1 MEKKKQQ
8 LLEKTY
14 RQFMKT
20 GIEGDNPSLM
30 KKLVDEKIM
39 GFGTAIDEKV
49 IGSQGLIKLL
59 EIQKKQ
65 AEGLDISWRQEPMDR
80 FISDDENTAVFA
92 DDIFLT
98 VKTESEDVEMYMRF
112 TTVLNYRNSEWKVIH
127 WHGSKPEEVESEKD
141 TWGIENW
148 KQKAEELERLVE
160 EKTADLVKKNR
171 ELEVEAALERVRART
186 MAMHDSIELEEVAV
200 LMYRE
205 FLNLGFESVQQ
216 CGYAIINE
224 DKGLQNMWLTQFDG
238 NRMSQFFLPLKSDA
252 LLTERYKAWKSDLPN
267 FYQKTSKSDFLKHLQ
282 KVKSGIDPEQV
293 DIARKNMPDPIHFY
307 NAHFIHGYLHI
318 VANAQLGTDQESILF
333 RFAKAFE
340 QTYTRF
346 LDLQKAEEQA
356 REAQIEAALERVR
369 ARALAMHSSKE
380 LEEVA
385 LELRIQ
391 MGKLGQKDLEVC
403 AIHLYEE
410 DEDYFESWG
419 AVRAPGMEEKL
430 FQGMAK
436 FPKSG
441 IKIVEEMMAHY
452 YAGDKDYV
460 LVNDGEKGQEWLLAM
475 KKYSPQAYAMLSK
488 KIESTRPKE
497 IIAYWSISD
506 FKGGALVMV
515 TYTKPDETSLNLL
528 RRAANVFQLAYRRY
542 LDLQKAEAQA
552 REAQIEAALEKV
564 RSRSLAMH
572 KSEEFPEVIQVVF
585 EQFRQL
591 NFNIDS
597 AQFDLS
603 FRDTDDFNLWTAVPG
618 RPYPVLQ
625 HIPYRNNAVFNSI
638 RNAKK
643 AGLNFIS
650 DQFRK
655 EEKNDFFEFFF
666 LHYPEVPEERKKF
679 IFSSPGF
686 SRSVVLLS
694 DVMLGIQNYSGIPFT
709 DSENEILKRFAKVFE
724 QTYTRFLDLQ
734 KAEAQAREGEI
745 QLALERVRAR
755 TMAMHHSDEFPE
767 MANNLYLQVQAL
779 GINAW
784 SAGYCLWENDAKS
797 YLCCMSSEGVLQIP
811 MSLPSIGVGY
821 DFYTPYKKG
830 KKFHVDEISGEE
842 VKAHY
847 DFLLSLPEFRVN
859 AEQVAD
865 AGFPLPT
872 YQVFHIVYF
881 SHGFLMFI
889 TYEPVEEQ
897 WDVFRRFG
905 QVFQQA
911 FTRFLDLQKAEAQA
925 REAQIE
931 AALERVRA
939 ASMAMRSSIELGD
952 ILGRIFTELKSLD
965 VEIDRCFIW
974 VVEPEKGG
982 VNCWIASP
990 ESGSANYWFPF
1001 FEHPYFEAFMDV
1013 WRDQKNLFELEIKGT
1028 LKKSWDRYLFE
1039 TTEFKHLPPEA
1050 KDSMRIPKKIHT
1062 ASIANKYGLLC
1073 TAGLTT
1079 MSEEHIGIFRRF
1091 GAMFEQ
1097 TYTRFLD
1104 LEKAEAQAREAEI
1117 QLALERI
1124 RARSMAMQKSDEL
1137 KELVQVMYEQVNKL
1151 EIAKWG
1157 CMLLL
1162 FDAEKRKIQG
1172 WFSEIV
1178 YAQHPKPYDI
1188 ENEEHEIIRKWWDF
1202 WESDEKVLSI
1212 HLRDEEKHE
1221 FSRYMLSKTGMK
1233 SIPKEVLEVIMK
1245 EPEVYFTYINMDC
1258 GLIEFVDVVPFPES
1272 SITVLKRIASVFE
1285 QTYTRF
1291 LDLQRAEAQAKEA
1304 QIEAALERVRSK
1316 TMAMQHSGELL
1327 EVGELVYKE
1336 LSILG
1341 IGSMSS
1347 GVTLVDP
1354 KGLIDSYYVVNPN
1367 DGTIM
1372 REVMGIPR
1380 DETKV
1385 MRSLTASWEKQ
1396 EPYHVVSLNEE
1407 ETILHQTY
1415 IAENSTNFPFTAE
1428 ELISYTPKRLN
1439 LQTFNFKHGYLILVG
1454 AELLSEEKVEI
1465 TIRFAK
1471 VFEQTYSRFLDLQR
1485 AEEQAREAEVQL
1497 ALERIRAR
1505 SMAMQSSEELRE
1517 VVQVMYEQVEKLGIA
1532 KWGCML
1538 LLFDKSTRKIQGWFS
1553 DIIHSQYPWPFE
1565 FTNQDN
1571 DVIQKWWAFWESDRK
1586 NLSIHQKDEV
1596 KHEFSRYLFSQTGM
1610 KDLPDDFK
1618 EFVMREPE
1626 VWFEYT
1632 NMECGLIEFIDY
1644 EPFPEESIQIL
1655 NRISL
1660 AFEQAYTRFLDL
1672 QKAEAQAR
1680 EAQIEAGLER
1690 VRARTM
1696 AMHKSE
1702 ELGEVSMTLYSE
1714 LQSLGITQ
1722 FITCGFCIYYEKERN
1737 HKAWITQSDGSL
1749 LEGFDLPV
1757 DADQVFKE
1765 RYEAWKRKEPLF
1777 IQEIT
1782 GKIRIN
1788 HISLA
1793 IDEADNQL
1801 ANEMAANFPDPV
1813 IFYNANF
1820 KQGYLNLI
1828 SGEPLGADSH
1838 DILIRFAKVF
1848 EQTYTRFLDLQKAEA
1863 QAREAEIE
1871 IAIERIRSRALAMHE
1886 SSEIQKVTV
1895 EIRNQLIELGI
1906 EGVSAATI
1914 YLQLDNGQIGM
1925 WDITEIEESTSG
1937 NSFELYMKVNPD
1949 DIPSHLWIWK
1959 ILKNDEEYWINEMN
1973 LKELYDCEAWLRV
1986 INEDIADEF
1995 RPFLDSGELQYLW
2008 QPVVPLN
2015 KGKLNIDFTIPPPD
2029 EMSFILPKL
2038 GAAFDLAYKRF
2049 EDLQKAEAQA
2059 REAKIEAALERV
2071 RSRTMGMHKSEELS
2085 ETASVVFQQFNELG
2099 YETERINIAIINE
2112 DERVIEFWSTEQGG
2126 KAIGQIFK
2134 GSIDEPTSIKKFYE
2148 GWKNK
2153 QESIQVDLQ
2162 GQELKD
2168 WITYVVEE
2176 MKIPTKEHLI
2186 SDRRFHTGAYFSKGL
2201 IIITNP
2207 DPIPSESL
2215 DILKRF
2221 AKVFEQTYTRFLDL
2235 QKAEDQARE
2244 AEIQL
2249 ALERVRARTM
2259 AMQKSEELAD
2269 AAFVLF
2275 EQLRALGGNLWGT
2288 GFGLCQENVEKDEFW
2303 FANENGVFPSVSIPN
2318 TSDPAHKQMYLG
2330 WQKKTDFLTIEKS
2343 GASLKSHY
2351 DYMLSLPEVR
2361 PFFQK
2366 ILDEGLSFP
2375 EKQQWNAAYFSKGYL
2390 LIITLEP
2397 YPEPEI
2403 FKRFA
2408 KVFEQ
2413 TYTRFLDLQKAEAQA
2428 REAEIQLALERVRA
2442 RSMAMQSS
2450 DELHDVLSVLFRQ
2463 FDHLGIHP
2471 VNVFL
2476 SLFDRENRTL
2486 TYRASGKS
2494 GTRTPGK
2501 QVVHVD
2507 SMEPLRA
2514 LYEKFIHDNS
2524 DKVEVIFYSKEVLP
2538 QLFGIFSETFESMPE
2553 EDRMGPED
2561 FPEGGYS
2568 MAGYTPF
2575 GYLGYDHQRQASEEE
2590 KEILSRFCLE
2600 FTRVYQR
2607 FLDIQKAEE
2616 QVRESQIE
2624 AALERVRA
2632 RTMAMHKSKELSEVA
2647 AVLFEQLKILGANLW
2662 TAGFAICRKDEK
2674 LVEKWMGSPIS
2685 GQFFEQ
2691 LFIPYDADHGEQSMY
2706 DTWLN
2711 QVELYSYVQE
2721 GKELKDIYDH
2731 LMTIPSFSANF
2742 QKVIDSGRPL
2752 PVWQKNHVTSY
2763 KYGYLLIITEEE
2775 FKEEYIFPRFA
2786 KVFEQAYTRF
2796 LDLQKAETQA
2806 REAKIEAALER
2817 VRARAMAMHHPNE
2830 LSEVLAL
2837 MFDQLSN
2844 LEVDAHWTHLTLIN
2858 LENNTFVYRMTSK
2871 DGKPVHAEQVVQ
2883 LDAMDTWSH
2892 TVETFKS
2899 QNPETVTHIHFLP
2912 EVLPKVWELFNGIF
2926 SSLPKGSKIN
2936 PEDFPNGIHTTEAN
2950 CKFGYLGINQSR
2962 EATAEEKKIL
2972 GRFASEFGRLYQR
2985 YLDIEKAQKQAR
2997 EAQIEASLERVRA
3010 RAMAMHQTDELTDVL
3025 CVLFDQFDILGI
3037 NPVLTHLTL
3046 FDEANETFN
3055 LRITTSAENRVVAD
3069 QLIDIHAIDA
3079 WKQAFEQWKT
3089 CEPNSVNT
3097 IDYAPEDLPYLWELL
3112 SEVMEALPDEN
3123 KISPSDFPNGLFTT
3137 QGHFRFG
3144 YLGFNHSRKAT
3155 EEEKSIVSRFAREFG
3170 RTYQR
3175 FLDLQKAEAQAREAK
3190 IEASLEKIRA
3200 RTMGMQSSSELPE
3213 VANLLFLEIQALGIP
3228 AWSCGYNILA
3238 EDRKTAT
3245 CCMSSEGTLQTPFQ
3259 LRLYG
3264 EASFEEMGE
3273 FILSDNTMLVQEL
3286 GGKALEEHYAY
3297 MKSFPDLKPTFDEIE
3312 RLGLS
3317 LPTYQINHLCKFNQG
3332 FILFITYE
3340 KVPESQDIFK
3350 RFTKV
3355 FDQTYTRFLDLQK
3368 AEAQAR
3374 EAQVEASLE
3383 RIRSRSM
3390 GMQKSEE
3397 LVQVNK
3403 TVIQQIESLDIQLFG
3418 FGIHICRE
3426 NEPISEAWMGDPA
3439 IEGIFG
3445 GDRQFSK
3452 IIYEHT
3458 HDWFSELMYK
3468 SWKKGETLLVK
3479 KLEGEGLMEHM
3490 KYMLTIIPD
3499 PTILENSPPPESLIY
3514 HLAFF
3519 EQGFF
3524 VFVSNKPLPENHNV
3538 FVRFAKVF
3546 EQTYTR
3552 FLDLQKAEIQAR
3564 EAQIEAALERV
3575 RSRTMGMQKAEELGD
3590 VAIVLF
3596 HELNVLVDNL
3606 WTCGFV
3612 LCEKDRKE
3620 DEWWLSADNGLIDPF
3635 FLPNVGD
3642 YAHETL
3648 YEGWKKGDSYRTVTL
3663 EDEQLHQ
3670 HYDWLMKIPIA
3681 EKIFE
3686 EMESSGIPRPN
3697 WQRLHAAY
3705 FKTGYLVIITEV
3717 PCEEEDIF
3725 KRFAQVFDL
3734 TYTRFLDLKKAENQ
3748 AREAQIEAALEKVR
3762 SRSLAMQDPEE
3773 LTEVAQLLR
3782 EEMGNLGV
3790 EELETSSIYI
3800 HDENTGQTQCW
3811 FTIKNSQDP
3820 AKAISDQMNLDLQDT
3835 WVGRQMLK
3843 FNQSKENKTSIVMK
3857 GDQRVEWIR
3866 YCESKS
3872 ELLGKAEFYGDSIP
3886 ERTYHL
3892 YKFSNGFLGAASPGP
3907 ISEESW
3913 DLMRRATAVFSFAFT
3928 RFLDLQGAQASAKAA
3943 LRQASLDRVRADISS
3958 MRKAEDLDKITP
3970 LLFKELNILGI
3981 PFIRCG
3987 VFIIHEKNEIVEA
4000 YLSSSEGESLGA
4012 LRLPFN
4018 ASDLTYQTVKAWRKE
4033 KVYRQHWDK
4042 EDFVQWIQQ
4051 IMEKDLIQDEKT
4063 YQGAAAPPE
4072 SLFLHFI
4079 PFLQGMIYV
4088 GSTVSLTED
4097 EIDLVKSLSEAF
4109 AIAYSRY
4116 EDFVKLEQAKA
4127 EIESAMSELKATQTQ
4142 LVQQEKLAS
4151 LGQLTAGI
4159 AHEIKNPLN
4168 FVNNFSEL
4176 NKELIEEVFEELES
4190 IPASDTKEEIIAILE
4205 DIKSNL
4211 SKVHEHGSRANGIVT
4226 SMLQHSRG
4234 GTGKK
4239 EPTNLN
4245 STIKEYVNLAFHGM
4259 RAGKDPINVAI
4270 EMDLDESIREIPLVT
4285 EDFSR
4290 VIVNLCNNAFDA
4302 MREKIRQKSL
4312 EKEEYKPKL
4321 SICTKSGKDHISI
4334 SIEDNGP
4341 GIPKEIK
4348 DKVLQPFFTTKKGT
4362 QGTGLGLSITNDIVK
4377 AHGGELAIETALD
4390 KGTNFI
4396 IKLST

>member
-30 KKLVDEKIM
+30 KKLVDDKIM

-49 IGSQGLIKLL
+49 IGSEGLIKLI

-65 AEGLDISWRQEPMDR
+65 AEGLDMSWRQEPMDR

-92 DDIFLT
+92 DDVFLT
-98 VKTESEDVEMYMRF
+98 IKTEPEDVEMYMRF
-112 TTVLNYRNSEWKVIH
+112 TTVLNYRNTEWKVIH

-148 KQKAEELERLVE
+148 KQKAEELEQLVE
-160 EKTADLVKKNR
+160 EKTADLVAKNR
-171 ELEVEAALERVRART
+171 ELEIEAALERVRART

-200 LMYRE
+200 LMYGE

-224 DKGLQNMWLTQFDG
+224 DMALQNMWLTQFDG
-238 NRMSQFFLPLKSDA
+238 NRMSQFSLPLKSDA

-307 NAHFIHGYLHI
+307 NAHFTHGYLHI
-318 VANAQLGTDQESILF
+318 VANAQLGTDQESILI
-333 RFAKAFE
+333 RFAKVFE

-346 LDLQKAEEQA
+346 LDLQKAEAQA

-488 KIESTRPKE
+488 KIESTQPEE

-506 FKGGALVMV
+506 FKGGALVML

-542 LDLQKAEAQA
+542 LDLQKAEDQA

-572 KSEEFPEVIQVVF
+572 RSEEFPEVIQVVF

-597 AQFDLS
+597 AQIDLS

-638 RNAKK
+638 KNAKK

-650 DQFRK
+650 DQFSK
-655 EEKNDFFEFFF
+655 EEKNDFFELFF
-666 LHYPEVPEERKKF
+666 LHYPEVPEERKRF
-679 IFSSPGF
+679 IISSPGF
-686 SRSVVLLS
+686 SRSAVLLS

-734 KAEAQAREGEI
+734 KAEAQARE
-745 QLALERVRAR
+745 
-755 TMAMHHSDEFPE
+755 
-767 MANNLYLQVQAL
+767 
-779 GINAW
+779 
-784 SAGYCLWENDAKS
+784 
-797 YLCCMSSEGVLQIP
+797 
-811 MSLPSIGVGY
+811 
-821 DFYTPYKKG
+821 
-830 KKFHVDEISGEE
+830 
-842 VKAHY
+842 
-847 DFLLSLPEFRVN
+847 
-859 AEQVAD
+859 
-865 AGFPLPT
+865 
-872 YQVFHIVYF
+872 
-881 SHGFLMFI
+881 
-889 TYEPVEEQ
+889 
-897 WDVFRRFG
+897 
-905 QVFQQA
+905 
-911 FTRFLDLQKAEAQA
+911 
-925 REAQIE
+925 
-931 AALERVRA
+931 
-939 ASMAMRSSIELGD
+939 
-952 ILGRIFTELKSLD
+952 
-965 VEIDRCFIW
+965 
-974 VVEPEKGG
+974 
-982 VNCWIASP
+982 
-990 ESGSANYWFPF
+990 
-1001 FEHPYFEAFMDV
+1001 
-1013 WRDQKNLFELEIKGT
+1013 
-1028 LKKSWDRYLFE
+1028 
-1039 TTEFKHLPPEA
+1039 
-1050 KDSMRIPKKIHT
+1050 
-1062 ASIANKYGLLC
+1062 
-1073 TAGLTT
+1073 
-1079 MSEEHIGIFRRF
+1079 
-1091 GAMFEQ
+1091 
-1097 TYTRFLD
+1097 
-1104 LEKAEAQAREAEI
+1104 
-1117 QLALERI
+1117 
-1124 RARSMAMQKSDEL
+1124 
-1137 KELVQVMYEQVNKL
+1137 
-1151 EIAKWG
+1151 
-1157 CMLLL
+1157 
-1162 FDAEKRKIQG
+1162 
-1172 WFSEIV
+1172 
-1178 YAQHPKPYDI
+1178 
-1188 ENEEHEIIRKWWDF
+1188 
-1202 WESDEKVLSI
+1202 
-1212 HLRDEEKHE
+1212 
-1221 FSRYMLSKTGMK
+1221 
-1233 SIPKEVLEVIMK
+1233 
-1245 EPEVYFTYINMDC
+1245 
-1258 GLIEFVDVVPFPES
+1258 
-1272 SITVLKRIASVFE
+1272 
-1285 QTYTRF
+1285 
-1291 LDLQRAEAQAKEA
+1291 
-1304 QIEAALERVRSK
+1304 
-1316 TMAMQHSGELL
+1316 
-1327 EVGELVYKE
+1327 
-1336 LSILG
+1336 
-1341 IGSMSS
+1341 
-1347 GVTLVDP
+1347 
-1354 KGLIDSYYVVNPN
+1354 
-1367 DGTIM
+1367 
-1372 REVMGIPR
+1372 
-1380 DETKV
+1380 
-1385 MRSLTASWEKQ
+1385 
-1396 EPYHVVSLNEE
+1396 
-1407 ETILHQTY
+1407 
-1415 IAENSTNFPFTAE
+1415 
-1428 ELISYTPKRLN
+1428 
-1439 LQTFNFKHGYLILVG
+1439 
-1454 AELLSEEKVEI
+1454 
-1465 TIRFAK
+1465 
-1471 VFEQTYSRFLDLQR
+1471 
-1485 AEEQAREAEVQL
+1485 
-1497 ALERIRAR
+1497 
-1505 SMAMQSSEELRE
+1505 
-1517 VVQVMYEQVEKLGIA
+1517 
-1532 KWGCML
+1532 
-1538 LLFDKSTRKIQGWFS
+1538 
-1553 DIIHSQYPWPFE
+1553 
-1565 FTNQDN
+1565 
-1571 DVIQKWWAFWESDRK
+1571 
-1586 NLSIHQKDEV
+1586 
-1596 KHEFSRYLFSQTGM
+1596 
-1610 KDLPDDFK
+1610 
-1618 EFVMREPE
+1618 
-1626 VWFEYT
+1626 
-1632 NMECGLIEFIDY
+1632 
-1644 EPFPEESIQIL
+1644 
-1655 NRISL
+1655 
-1660 AFEQAYTRFLDL
+1660 
-1672 QKAEAQAR
+1672 
-1680 EAQIEAGLER
+1680 AQIEAGLER

-1714 LQSLGITQ
+1714 LQALGITQ

-1749 LEGFDLPV
+1749 LEGFDLPI

-1793 IDEADNQL
+1793 IDESDSQL
-1801 ANEMAANFPDPV
+1801 ANDMAANFPDPV
-1813 IFYNANF
+1813 LFYNANF

-1838 DILIRFAKVF
+1838 DILIRFSKVF
-1848 EQTYTRFLDLQKAEA
+1848 EQTYTRFLDLQKAEE
-1863 QAREAEIE
+1863 QAKEAEIQL
-1871 IAIERIRSRALAMHE
+1871 ALERVRAKTMAMNTQSDLLGVIKLFGE
-1886 SSEIQKVTV
+1886 QLNAVNLRFDNVTF
-1895 EIRNQLIELGI
+1895 I
-1906 EGVSAATI
+1906 EGSITKNRDWDLWSYVS
-1914 YLQLDNGQIGM
+1914 L
-1925 WDITEIEESTSG
+1925 EEG
-1937 NSFELYMKVNPD
+1937 LAHKIH
-1949 DIPSHLWIWK
+1949 IPYTQSSYFIK
-1959 ILKNDEEYWINEMN
+1959 TAKAVEEYEKTGQPIHVKTFTDKEKNEFLDHYWKHAPKMPQEVVN
-1973 LKELYDCEAWLRV
+1973 SVYSSPGSTIVDAFMGEITVSLVRWNLELLKEEELAIFERFSK
-1986 INEDIADEF
+1986 EF
-1995 RPFLDSGELQYLW
+1995 RQTYIRFLDI
-2008 QPVVPLN
+2008 
-2015 KGKLNIDFTIPPPD
+2015 K
-2029 EMSFILPKL
+2029 
-2038 GAAFDLAYKRF
+2038 
-2049 EDLQKAEAQA
+2049 KAEAQA
-2059 REAKIEAALERV
+2059 REAKIEASLERV

-2162 GQELKD
+2162 GKELKD

-2207 DPIPSESL
+2207 DPIPCESL

-2303 FANENGVFPSVSIPN
+2303 FANENGVFPPVSIPN

-2330 WQKKTDFLTIEKS
+2330 WQEKTDFLSIEKS

-2351 DYMLSLPEVR
+2351 DYMLSLPEVK

-2524 DKVEVIFYSKEVLP
+2524 DNVEVIFYSKEVLP

-2616 QVRESQIE
+2616 QVREAQIE

-2632 RTMAMHKSKELSEVA
+2632 RTMAMHKSNELSEVA

-2731 LMTIPSFSANF
+2731 LMTIPSFRANF

-2796 LDLQKAETQA
+2796 LDLQKAETQT

-2972 GRFASEFGRLYQR
+2972 ARFASEFGRLYQR

-3046 FDEANETFN
+3046 FDEANETFS

-3079 WKQAFEQWKT
+3079 WKQAFEQWKI

-3123 KISPSDFPNGLFTT
+3123 KISPSDFPNGLYTT

-3144 YLGFNHSRKAT
+3144 YLGYNHTQKAT

-3273 FILSDNTMLVQEL
+3273 FIRSDNTMLVQEL

-3350 RFTKV
+3350 RFTNV
-3355 FDQTYTRFLDLQK
+3355 FDQTYTRFLDLEK
-3368 AEAQAR
+3368 AEA
-3374 EAQVEASLE
+3374 
-3383 RIRSRSM
+3383 
-3390 GMQKSEE
+3390 
-3397 LVQVNK
+3397 
-3403 TVIQQIESLDIQLFG
+3403 
-3418 FGIHICRE
+3418 
-3426 NEPISEAWMGDPA
+3426 
-3439 IEGIFG
+3439 
-3445 GDRQFSK
+3445 
-3452 IIYEHT
+3452 
-3458 HDWFSELMYK
+3458 
-3468 SWKKGETLLVK
+3468 
-3479 KLEGEGLMEHM
+3479 
-3490 KYMLTIIPD
+3490 
-3499 PTILENSPPPESLIY
+3499 
-3514 HLAFF
+3514 
-3519 EQGFF
+3519 
-3524 VFVSNKPLPENHNV
+3524 
-3538 FVRFAKVF
+3538 
-3546 EQTYTR
+3546 
-3552 FLDLQKAEIQAR
+3552 QAR

-3663 EDEQLHQ
+3663 ENEQLHQ

-3811 FTIKNSQDP
+3811 FTIKNNQDP
-3820 AKAISDQMNLDLQDT
+3820 EKAISDQMTLDLQDT

-3843 FNQSKENKTSIVMK
+3843 FNQSKENKTSILMK

-3872 ELLGKAEFYGDSIP
+3872 ELLGKAEFYGDNIP

-3892 YKFSNGFLGAASPGP
+3892 YKFSNGFLGSASPGP

-4033 KVYRQHWDK
+4033 EVYRQHWDK

-4176 NKELIEEVFEELES
+4176 NKELIEEVFEELENM
-4190 IPASDTKEEIIAILE
+4190 PTSDTKEEIISILE

-4270 EMDLDESIREIPLVT
+4270 EMDLDESICEIPLVT

-4302 MREKIRQKSL
+4302 MREKSRQQSL
-4312 EKEEYKPKL
+4312 EKEAYQPKL

-4341 GIPKEIK
+4341 GIPNEIK